1 MSKTLREN
9 SNFLS
14 LPQKF
19 FMQNGKVGEGD
30 VLSQENI
37 FIALVA

>member
-9 SNFLS
+9 CNFLS
-14 LPQKF
+14 LPQNF
-19 FMQNGKVGEGD
+19 LMQNGKMGEGD
-30 VLSQENI
+30 VFSQQNV

>member
-14 LPQKF
+14 LPRNF

-30 VLSQENI
+30 VFLKKNV
-37 FIALVA
+37 FIAFVA